1 MIKCE
6 SMASDRV
13 ESNIKQE
20 QVVRP
25 PTTNANLSPV
35 GGIAAETAADTGTSE
50 EQQRDKKRKAMQDE
64 LAETELEQREV
75 RLEQKRRRLKK
86 ALAEM
91 NDGGN

>member
-6 SMASDRV
+6 SRASDRV

-35 GGIAAETAADTGTSE
+35 GGITAETATDTGTSE

-64 LAETELEQREV
+64 LAETELE
-75 RLEQKRRRLKK
+75 
-86 ALAEM
+86 
-91 NDGGN
+91 

>member
-1 MIKCE
+1 MNHT
-6 SMASDRV
+6 
-13 ESNIKQE
+13 NIKQE

-35 GGIAAETAADTGTSE
+35 GGITAETAADTGTPE
-50 EQQRDKKRKAMQDE
+50 ERQRDKKRKAMQDE

-91 NDGGN
+91 NDSGN